1 MKIELRPIAIR
12 KIVENYRDNAE
23 EGVLGYDGK
32 LNIRPPYQREFV
44 YKDKQRDAV
53 IDTVFKGFPLNVFYW
68 IVNED
73 GTFELLDGQQRTVS
87 ISQYAAGD
95 FSVDVNGNRK
105 GFQNL
110 TTDERER
117 FLDYEL
123 MVYRCEGTDSEK
135 IDWFRIINIAG
146 EKLTDQELLNAVYT
160 GPWLVHAK
168 SIFSKT
174 GGAAYGLGDKYLT
187 GAPIRQ
193 DYLETALKWIAGAQ
207 GLKGTDAIEQYMADH
222 QHDQNAN
229 GLWTYFRN
237 VLNWV
242 EDTFVEYRKEMKG
255 IAWGPLYD
263 RYGKDPVDTAAL
275 EAEVTELMADD
286 EVKNKKG
293 IYPFVLTRDEKHL
306 NLRQFDNTARRGAF
320 ERQKGRCA
328 NGAKCKTVGN
338 DDGQV
343 AFSIGDMDADHIVP
357 WSKGGKTTPQNCQM
371 LCIACNRSKG
381 DL

>member
-1 MKIELRPIAIR
+1 MKIELKPISIR
-12 KIVENYRDNAE
+12 EIVENYRDNAE

-68 IVNED
+68 VVNED
-73 GTFELLDGQQRTVS
+73 GTYELLDGQQRTVS

-123 MVYRCEGTDSEK
+123 MVYHCEGTDSEK

-187 GAPIRQ
+187 GTPIRQ

-207 GLKGTDAIEQYMADH
+207 GLKGTDAIEQYMAAH

-229 GLWTYFRN
+229 ELWTYFRN

-255 IAWGPLYD
+255 IAWARSTTSTPRTLS
-263 RYGKDPVDTAAL
+263 
-275 EAEVTELMADD
+275 
-286 EVKNKKG
+286 
-293 IYPFVLTRDEKHL
+293 TR
-306 NLRQFDNTARRGAF
+306 
-320 ERQKGRCA
+320 
-328 NGAKCKTVGN
+328 
-338 DDGQV
+338 
-343 AFSIGDMDADHIVP
+343 P
-357 WSKGGKTTPQNCQM
+357 PSKP
-371 LCIACNRSKG
+371 RSPS
-381 DL
+381 